1 MSSRVVG
8 SRRWCERRL
17 LPRWNDVELT
27 TSRPSRP
34 RIDRSSEGERIRG
47 EGVLAWVARV
57 LQEQSMPREEVTA
70 ILSASDRRM
79 IHQYLALH
87 LERLEESLIEQ
98 RRTIE
103 RIEALLTAEAGAPAG
118 T

>member
-1 MSSRVVG
+1 
-8 SRRWCERRL
+8 
-17 LPRWNDVELT
+17 VELM

-47 EGVLAWVARV
+47 EGVLAWAARV
-57 LQEQSMPREEVTA
+57 LQEQAMPREEVTA
-70 ILSASDRRM
+70 ILSTHDRRM
-79 IHQYLALH
+79 IHQYLELH
-87 LERLEESLIEQ
+87 VERLEETLAAE

-103 RIEALLTAEAGAPAG
+103 RIESLLTAEAGASADAG